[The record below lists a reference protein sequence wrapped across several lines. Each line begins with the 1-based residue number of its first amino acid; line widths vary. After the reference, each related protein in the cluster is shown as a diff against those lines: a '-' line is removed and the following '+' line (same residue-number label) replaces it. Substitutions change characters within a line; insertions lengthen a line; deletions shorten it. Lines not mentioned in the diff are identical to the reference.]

1 MRFIIYKNAIEKWKS
16 QENNILNSIKKMKL
30 TLFEGILETN
40 LKNWKIKNNEL
51 QKRQSNKIYLF

>member
-40 LKNWKIKNNEL
+40 LKNWKIKNNQL